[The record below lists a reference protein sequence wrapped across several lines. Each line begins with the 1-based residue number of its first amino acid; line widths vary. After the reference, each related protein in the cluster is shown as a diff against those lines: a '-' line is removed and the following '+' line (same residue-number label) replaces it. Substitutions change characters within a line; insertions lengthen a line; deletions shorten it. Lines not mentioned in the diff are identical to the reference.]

1 MSLNTADVVIAGGGI
16 VGSSIAWHLTAAGL
30 KRVLVIERGS
40 GAGESSTGK
49 RLGGGGA
56 PVSTPVNI
64 QMSLYSIPFY
74 AKFEHMLG
82 HPSGYR
88 DQGYLFL
95 ATKPSH
101 LDYLRANMD
110 RQRALGLNT
119 VRTIE
124 AKEIASM
131 LPPLRSDDILGG
143 S

>member
-16 VGSSIAWHLTAAGL
+16 VGSSIAWHLTAAGS
-30 KRVLVIERGS
+30 KSVLVIEREIAQGK
-40 GAGESSTGK
+40 GSTGK
-49 RLGGGGA
+49 SMGGVRA
-56 PVSTPVNI
+56 QFSTPVNI

-74 AKFEHMLG
+74 AKFEETLG

-95 ATKPSH
+95 ATKSSH

-124 AKEIASM
+124 AK
-131 LPPLRSDDILGG
+131 
-143 S
+143 